1 MECFKGFFD
10 MVWNRMMVSLQD
22 LGQYLQNKLFWTW
35 VMWKVRIHNKNC
47 AFSERIFYA
56 CKQPTYTEIH
66 IFLSQYMFC
75 TEIVQNQMLKI
86 KIWHFEI
93 PCYHSI
99 LKKILKFPLYPF
111 LLILYPRSENSI
123 TGIAIMNIYSDVIKS
138 FLIHTASLFFATA
151 KLLCGL
157 LTTIHHHY
165 KFISKKILRLLDN
178 LRNAPVSTLNHDL
191 SFVLY
196 CQSKIR
202 IKVLFV

>member
-1 MECFKGFFD
+1 MTQAGRTR
-10 MVWNRMMVSLQD
+10 V
-22 LGQYLQNKLFWTW
+22 
-35 VMWKVRIHNKNC
+35 
-47 AFSERIFYA
+47 
-56 CKQPTYTEIH
+56 
-66 IFLSQYMFC
+66 
-75 TEIVQNQMLKI
+75 KI
-86 KIWHFEI
+86 E
-93 PCYHSI
+93 P
-99 LKKILKFPLYPF
+99 

-123 TGIAIMNIYSDVIKS
+123 TGIPIMNIYSDVIKS
-138 FLIHTASLFFATA
+138 FLIHTANLFFATA

-202 IKVLFV
+202 IKVQSNLALRNFLVTTKKFLKVKSSLFQTFNQSTI

>member
-1 MECFKGFFD
+1 
-10 MVWNRMMVSLQD
+10 
-22 LGQYLQNKLFWTW
+22 
-35 VMWKVRIHNKNC
+35 
-47 AFSERIFYA
+47 
-56 CKQPTYTEIH
+56 
-66 IFLSQYMFC
+66 MFC
-75 TEIVQNQMLKI
+75 TEIVQNQMLKV
-86 KIWHFEI
+86 KIWHFEK